1 MAPKIATR
9 IGHSLMQTST
19 KWRFAIWLCL
29 MLAASLWTLQLWQNG
44 AKVQSDI
51 LAMLP
56 HLQQDP
62 LTARALEQVESTLA
76 DQVYLALIAKDE
88 PQAIA
93 AATLLMEQLK
103 TQNTAFTDIRSA
115 DIQMG
120 EALGQFYFPYRFKL
134 LTPEQTEALSHDGLN
149 SLVASATQ
157 QLYNA
162 FSYANSQLLTQDP
175 LLLFPDN
182 LLALAPSTKL
192 SASQG
197 ILLAHPQSVDTK
209 RGVDTKQGVDNSE
222 GVAAIVMAKGTE
234 SAFNPNAQLRQQAA
248 LAQALNTVSAQYP
261 SIQVLQ
267 AGALFHAI
275 EATNTAKSEISVL
288 GLASL
293 LGVVLLVWLAFRS
306 VMPLLLAMVTIGSG
320 LLLAVTFTLS
330 VFGELHLLTLVFGT
344 SLIGIAIDYSFHFYC
359 ERLSN
364 HQRSAQA
371 TVAYIFPTVSLAFI
385 TSALAYVGIGLAPFP
400 GMQQVAIFCASG
412 LLGAYLTLVLAYPLL
427 AGSKLPS
434 GERPLTLAEVYLAK
448 LTGFSNKL
456 VSPWGLSLF
465 ALVLAGVCLLG
476 ISKLNVD
483 DDIRHLQQSPA
494 SVTEPEDKLRK
505 LLSGGTD
512 NQFLLVRAP
521 SEELLLQRLEAL
533 SPQLD
538 AAIKQQELGNYV
550 SLSRYL
556 PSKQKQDAAYQLQ
569 GKIYQSQLTTVLSN
583 IGLDDGLA
591 PELSA
596 AYLAAK
602 DSYITPTHFFELGLG
617 KQLAPLW
624 LAPQGLAPLEHS
636 TESATNPDNANQ
648 VNDSHGAT
656 VLLGGIEDIAALKA
670 RFANDAQ
677 VQLID
682 KVADISTVM
691 GHYRLLTLKL
701 LGLALVIA
709 LLLFSLSFGVK
720 RAALVVAVPALAAVL
735 TLAILGLVGSP
746 LSLFHALALILV
758 FGIGIDYSLF
768 FASAAQ
774 HGKAVM
780 MAVFMSACST
790 LLAFGLLAFSQTQAI
805 HYFGLTLSLGI
816 GFTFVLSP
824 LILTTSQVLTTNKV
838 SIPTRNVI

>member
-1 MAPKIATR
+1 MATKIATR
-9 IGHSLMQTST
+9 IGHRLMHTSS
-19 KWRFAIWLCL
+19 KLRLAIWLCL

-56 HLQQDP
+56 HLQQDA

-88 PQAIA
+88 TQAIA

-115 DIQMG
+115 DMQMG
-120 EALGQFYFPYRFKL
+120 EALGQYYFPHRFKL
-134 LTPEQTEALSHDGLN
+134 LTSEQAYALTHNGLDN
-149 SLVASATQ
+149 LVASATQ

-175 LLLFPDN
+175 LLLFPAN
-182 LLALAPSTKL
+182 LLALAPSSKL

-209 RGVDTKQGVDNSE
+209 QGVDNSE
-222 GVAAIVMAKGTE
+222 GVAAIMMAKGKD
-234 SAFNPNAQLRQQAA
+234 SAFNPNAQLIQQAA
-248 LAQALNTVSAQYP
+248 LTQALTTVTEQYAG
-261 SIQVLQ
+261 IQVLQ

-306 VMPLLLAMVTIGSG
+306 VMPLLLAIVTISSG

-359 ERLSN
+359 ERLSD

-434 GERPLTLAEVYLAK
+434 GERPLNLAQAYLAK
-448 LTGFSNKL
+448 LTGLSNKL

-465 ALVLAGVCLLG
+465 TLLLVGVCLLG
-476 ISKLNVD
+476 ISQLKVD

-521 SEELLLQRLEAL
+521 NEEALLQRLEAL
-533 SPQLD
+533 SPLLD

-569 GKIYQSQLTTVLSN
+569 GEIYQSQLTTVLSS
-583 IGLDDGLA
+583 IGLDDSLA
-591 PELSA
+591 PSLSA

-602 DSYITPTHFFELGLG
+602 DSYITPADFFELGFG

-624 LAPQGLAPLEHS
+624 LAPLGLAPLEHS
-636 TESATNPDNANQ
+636 TEPTANPDNTQ
-648 VNDSHGAT
+648 RGSDSHGAI
-656 VLLGGIEDIAALKA
+656 VLLGGIEDIAALKT
-670 RFANDAQ
+670 RFAKDPQ

-709 LLLFSLSFGVK
+709 LLLFSLSFGLKKATV
-720 RAALVVAVPALAAVL
+720 VVAVPALAAVL

-768 FASAAQ
+768 FAAAAQ
-774 HGKAVM
+774 HGRAVM

>member
-1 MAPKIATR
+1 MATKIAAR
-9 IGHSLMQTST
+9 INHTLMQTSI
-19 KWRFAIWLCL
+19 KWRFAIWLSL
-29 MLAASLWTLQLWQNG
+29 MLAASLWTLQLWHNG

-56 HLQQDP
+56 HLQQGT

-88 PQAIA
+88 TQAIA
-93 AATLLMEQLK
+93 AATLLIEQLK
-103 TQNTAFTDIRSA
+103 AQNGAFTDIRSA
-115 DIQMG
+115 DMQMG
-120 EALGQFYFPYRFKL
+120 EALGQYYFPHRFKL
-134 LTPEQTEALSHDGLN
+134 LTSEQADALTHNGLD
-149 SLVASATQ
+149 SLVASATA

-175 LLLFPDN
+175 LLLFPAN
-182 LLALAPSTKL
+182 LLALAPSSKL
-192 SASQG
+192 SAKQG
-197 ILLAHPQSVDTK
+197 ILLAHPN
-209 RGVDTKQGVDNSE
+209 QGVDNSE
-222 GVAAIVMAKGTE
+222 GVAAIVMAKGKD
-234 SAFNPNAQLRQQAA
+234 SAFNPNAQLIQQAA
-248 LAQALNTVSAQYP
+248 LTQALTSVTEQYAG
-261 SIQVLQ
+261 IQVLQ

-275 EATNTAKSEISVL
+275 EATNTAKSEISIL

-306 VMPLLLAMVTIGSG
+306 VMPLLLAIVTISSG

-359 ERLSN
+359 ERLN
-364 HQRSAQA
+364 EQHHSAQA
-371 TVAYIFPTVSLAFI
+371 TVTSIFPTVSLAFI

-434 GERPLTLAEVYLAK
+434 GERPLNLAQAYLAK

-465 ALVLAGVCLLG
+465 TLALVGVCLLG
-476 ISKLNVD
+476 ISQLKVD

-512 NQFLLVRAP
+512 NQFLLVRAS
-521 SEELLLQRLEAL
+521 SEEALLQKLESL
-533 SPQLD
+533 GPQLD
-538 AAIKQQELGNYV
+538 TAIKQQELGNYV

-569 GKIYQSQLTTVLSN
+569 GEIYQSQLTTVLSS

-591 PELSA
+591 PSLSA

-602 DSYITPTHFFELGLG
+602 DSYITPENFFKLGFG

-624 LAPQGLAPLEHS
+624 LTPTELASQNHAAS
-636 TESATNPDNANQ
+636 VD
-648 VNDSHGAT
+648 VNNDDTSYGAI

-670 RFANDAQ
+670 RFAKDPQ

-682 KVADISTVM
+682 KVADISTLM

-709 LLLFSLSFGVK
+709 LLLFSLSFGLKKATV
-720 RAALVVAVPALAAVL
+720 VVAVPALAAVL

-768 FASAAQ
+768 FASAEQ

-824 LILTTSQVLTTNKV
+824 LILTTS
-838 SIPTRNVI
+838 RF

>member
-56 HLQQDP
+56 HLQQDA

-115 DIQMG
+115 DLQMG
-120 EALGQFYFPYRFKL
+120 EALGQFYFPHRFKL
-134 LTPEQTEALSHDGLN
+134 LTPEQTEALSHDGLEH
-149 SLVASATQ
+149 LIASTTQ

-175 LLLFPDN
+175 LLLFPAN
-182 LLALAPSTKL
+182 LLVLAPSTKL

-197 ILLAHPQSVDTK
+197 ILLARPQSVDTK
-209 RGVDTKQGVDNSE
+209 QGVNSSE

-248 LAQALNTVSAQYP
+248 LAQALNAVSAQYP
-261 SIQVLQ
+261 SIKVLQ

-359 ERLSN
+359 ERLSD
-364 HQRSAQA
+364 HQRNAQA

-434 GERPLTLAEVYLAK
+434 GERPLTLAQAYLAK

-476 ISKLNVD
+476 ICKLNVD

-521 SEELLLQRLEAL
+521 SEEALLQRLEAL

-569 GKIYQSQLTTVLSN
+569 GKIYQSQLTTVLNS

-602 DSYITPTHFFELGLG
+602 DSYITPTDFFELGLG

-624 LAPQGLAPLEHS
+624 LAPQGFAPLGHS
-636 TESATNPDNANQ
+636 TESATSPDNANQ
-648 VNDSHGAT
+648 VNDSHGAI

-670 RFANDAQ
+670 RFAEDPQ

>member
-1 MAPKIATR
+1 MATKIAKR
-9 IGHSLMQTST
+9 IGHRLMHTSS
-19 KWRFAIWLCL
+19 KLRLAIWLCL

-56 HLQQDP
+56 HLQQDA

-88 PQAIA
+88 TQAIA

-103 TQNTAFTDIRSA
+103 AQNGAFTDIRSA
-115 DIQMG
+115 DMQMG
-120 EALGQFYFPYRFKL
+120 EALGQYYFPHRFKL
-134 LTPEQTEALSHDGLN
+134 LTPEQADALTHNGLD

-175 LLLFPDN
+175 LLLFPAN
-182 LLALAPSTKL
+182 LLALAPSSKL
-192 SASQG
+192 SAKQG
-197 ILLAHPQSVDTK
+197 ILLAHP
-209 RGVDTKQGVDNSE
+209 KQGVNSSE
-222 GVAAIVMAKGTE
+222 GVAAIVMAKGKD
-234 SAFNPNAQLRQQAA
+234 SAFNPNAQLIQQAV
-248 LAQALNTVSAQYP
+248 LTQALTTVTEQYAG
-261 SIQVLQ
+261 IQVLQ

-359 ERLSN
+359 ERLSD

-434 GERPLTLAEVYLAK
+434 GERPLNLAQAYLTK
-448 LTGFSNKL
+448 LTVFSNKL

-521 SEELLLQRLEAL
+521 NEEALLQRLEAL
-533 SPQLD
+533 GPQLD
-538 AAIKQQELGNYV
+538 TAIKQQELGNYV

-569 GKIYQSQLTTVLSN
+569 GEIYQSQLSAVLSS
-583 IGLDDGLA
+583 IGLDDSLA
-591 PELSA
+591 PSLSA
-596 AYLAAK
+596 VYLDAK
-602 DSYITPTHFFELGLG
+602 DSYITPADFFELGFG

-624 LAPQGLAPLEHS
+624 LAPLGLAPLEHS
-636 TESATNPDNANQ
+636 TEPSASADNTNLGSDC
-648 VNDSHGAT
+648 HGAI

-670 RFANDAQ
+670 RFAKDPQ

-709 LLLFSLSFGVK
+709 LLLFSLSFGLKKATV
-720 RAALVVAVPALAAVL
+720 VVAVPALAAVL

-768 FASAAQ
+768 FAAAQ
-774 HGKAVM
+774 HGRAVM

-824 LILTTSQVLTTNKV
+824 LILTTRQVLTTNKV

>member
-56 HLQQDP
+56 HLQQDA

-115 DIQMG
+115 DLQLG

-134 LTPEQTEALSHDGLN
+134 LTPEQTEALSHNGLEH
-149 SLVASATQ
+149 LIASATQ

-182 LLALAPSTKL
+182 LLALAPNSKL
-192 SASQG
+192 SANQG
-197 ILLAHPQSVDTK
+197 ILIAHPQSVDTK
-209 RGVDTKQGVDNSE
+209 QGVNSSE
-222 GVAAIVMAKGTE
+222 DVAAIMMAKGTE

-248 LAQALNTVSAQYP
+248 LAQALNAVSAQYP

-359 ERLSN
+359 ERLSD

-434 GERPLTLAEVYLAK
+434 GERPLTLAEAYLAR

-456 VSPWGLSLF
+456 ISPWGLSLF

-521 SEELLLQRLEAL
+521 SEEALLQRLEAL

-569 GKIYQSQLTTVLSN
+569 GKIYQSQLTTVLSS

-602 DSYITPTHFFELGLG
+602 DSYITPTDFFELGLG

-624 LAPQGLAPLEHS
+624 LAPQGLAPLGHS
-636 TESATNPDNANQ
+636 TESALSPDNANLG
-648 VNDSHGAT
+648 NESHGAI
-656 VLLGGIEDIAALKA
+656 VLLGGIEDISALKA
-670 RFANDAQ
+670 RFAEDPQ

-720 RAALVVAVPALAAVL
+720 RATLVVAVPALAALL

>member
-1 MAPKIATR
+1 MATKIATR
-9 IGHSLMQTST
+9 IGHRLMHTSS
-19 KWRFAIWLCL
+19 KLRLAIWLCL

-56 HLQQDP
+56 HLQQDA

-88 PQAIA
+88 TQAIA
-93 AATLLMEQLK
+93 AATLLIKQLK
-103 TQNTAFTDIRSA
+103 TQHTAFTDIRSA
-115 DIQMG
+115 DMQMG
-120 EALGQFYFPYRFKL
+120 EALGQYYFPHRFKL
-134 LTPEQTEALSHDGLN
+134 LTSEQADALTHNGLD

-175 LLLFPDN
+175 LLLFPAN
-182 LLALAPSTKL
+182 LLALAPSSKL
-192 SASQG
+192 SAKQG
-197 ILLAHPQSVDTK
+197 ILLAHPQS
-209 RGVDTKQGVDNSE
+209 VDTKQGVDNSE
-222 GVAAIVMAKGTE
+222 GVAAIVMAKGKD
-234 SAFNPNAQLRQQAA
+234 SAFNPNAQLIQQAA
-248 LAQALNTVSAQYP
+248 LTQALTAVTEQYAG
-261 SIQVLQ
+261 IQVLQ

-275 EATNTAKSEISVL
+275 EATNAAKSEISIL

-306 VMPLLLAMVTIGSG
+306 VMPLLLAIVTISSG

-359 ERLSN
+359 ERLSD

-434 GERPLTLAEVYLAK
+434 GERPLNLAQAYLAK
-448 LTGFSNKL
+448 LTGLSNKL

-465 ALVLAGVCLLG
+465 TLLLVGVCLLG
-476 ISKLNVD
+476 ISQLKVD

-512 NQFLLVRAP
+512 NQFLLVRAS
-521 SEELLLQRLEAL
+521 SEEALLQRLEAL
-533 SPQLD
+533 GPQLD

-569 GKIYQSQLTTVLSN
+569 GEIYQSQLTTVLSH
-583 IGLDDGLA
+583 IGLDESLA
-591 PELSA
+591 PSLSA

-602 DSYITPTHFFELGLG
+602 DSYITPADFFELGFG

-624 LAPQGLAPLEHS
+624 LAPLRLAPLEHS
-636 TESATNPDNANQ
+636 TNPRASADNTNLGS
-648 VNDSHGAT
+648 DSHGAI

-670 RFANDAQ
+670 RFAKDPQ

-682 KVADISTVM
+682 KVADISTLM

-709 LLLFSLSFGVK
+709 LLLFSLSFGLKKATV
-720 RAALVVAVPALAAVL
+720 VVAVPALAAVL

-768 FASAAQ
+768 FAAAAQ
-774 HGKAVM
+774 HGRAVM

-824 LILTTSQVLTTNKV
+824 LILTTRQVLTTNKV

>member
-9 IGHSLMQTST
+9 IGHRLMHTSS
-19 KWRFAIWLCL
+19 KLRLAIWLCL

-56 HLQQDP
+56 HLQQDA

-88 PQAIA
+88 TQAIA

-115 DIQMG
+115 DMQMG
-120 EALGQFYFPYRFKL
+120 EALGQYYFPHRFKL
-134 LTPEQTEALSHDGLN
+134 LTPEQADALTHNGLD

-175 LLLFPDN
+175 LLLFPAN
-182 LLALAPSTKL
+182 LLALAPSSKL
-192 SASQG
+192 NAKQG
-197 ILLAHPQSVDTK
+197 ILLAHPN
-209 RGVDTKQGVDNSE
+209 QGVDNSE
-222 GVAAIVMAKGTE
+222 GVAAIVMAKGKD
-234 SAFNPNAQLRQQAA
+234 SAFNPNAQLIQQAA
-248 LAQALNTVSAQYP
+248 LTQALTTVTEQYAG
-261 SIQVLQ
+261 IQVLQ

-275 EATNTAKSEISVL
+275 EATNTAKSEISIL

-306 VMPLLLAMVTIGSG
+306 VMPLLLAIVTISSG

-359 ERLSN
+359 ERLSD

-371 TVAYIFPTVSLAFI
+371 TVTYIFPTVSLAFI

-434 GERPLTLAEVYLAK
+434 GERPLTLAQAYLAK

-465 ALVLAGVCLLG
+465 TLVFVGVCLLG
-476 ISKLNVD
+476 ISQLKVD

-521 SEELLLQRLEAL
+521 NEEALLQRLEAL
-533 SPQLD
+533 GPQLD
-538 AAIKQQELGNYV
+538 TAIKQQELGNYV

-569 GKIYQSQLTTVLSN
+569 GEIYQSQLTTVLSH
-583 IGLDDGLA
+583 IGLDESLA
-591 PELSA
+591 PSLSA

-602 DSYITPTHFFELGLG
+602 DSYITPTDFFELGLG

-624 LAPQGLAPLEHS
+624 LAPLGLAPIEHS
-636 TESATNPDNANQ
+636 TEPTASAENTNLGS
-648 VNDSHGAT
+648 DSHGAI

-670 RFANDAQ
+670 RFAKDPQ

-709 LLLFSLSFGVK
+709 LLLFSLSFGLKKATV
-720 RAALVVAVPALAAVL
+720 VVAVPALAAVL
-735 TLAILGLVGSP
+735 TLVILGLVGSP

-768 FASAAQ
+768 FAAAAQ
-774 HGKAVM
+774 HGRAVM

-824 LILTTSQVLTTNKV
+824 LILTTRQVLTTNKV

>member
-1 MAPKIATR
+1 MATKIAAR
-9 IGHSLMQTST
+9 INHTLMQTSI
-19 KWRFAIWLCL
+19 KWRFAIWLSL
-29 MLAASLWTLQLWQNG
+29 MLAASLWTLQLWHNG

-56 HLQQDP
+56 HLQQDT

-88 PQAIA
+88 TQAIA
-93 AATLLMEQLK
+93 AATLLIEQLK
-103 TQNTAFTDIRSA
+103 AQNGAFTDIRSA
-115 DIQMG
+115 DMQMG
-120 EALGQFYFPYRFKL
+120 EALGQYYFPHRFKL
-134 LTPEQTEALSHDGLN
+134 LTSEQADALTHNGLD

-157 QLYNA
+157 HLYNA

-175 LLLFPDN
+175 LLLFPAN
-182 LLALAPSTKL
+182 LLALAPSSKL
-192 SASQG
+192 SAKQG
-197 ILLAHPQSVDTK
+197 ILLTHPNQDI
-209 RGVDTKQGVDNSE
+209 DNIE
-222 GVAAIVMAKGTE
+222 GVAAIVMAKGKD
-234 SAFNPNAQLRQQAA
+234 SAFNPNAQLIQQAA
-248 LAQALNTVSAQYP
+248 LTQALTTVTEQYA

-275 EATNTAKSEISVL
+275 EATNTAKSEISIL

-306 VMPLLLAMVTIGSG
+306 VMPLLLAIVTISSG

-359 ERLSN
+359 ERLN
-364 HQRSAQA
+364 EQHHSAQA
-371 TVAYIFPTVSLAFI
+371 TVTSIFPTVSLAFI

-434 GERPLTLAEVYLAK
+434 GERPLNIAQAYLAK

-465 ALVLAGVCLLG
+465 TLALVGVCLLG
-476 ISKLNVD
+476 ISQLKVD

-512 NQFLLVRAP
+512 NQFLLVRAS
-521 SEELLLQRLEAL
+521 SEEALLQKLESL
-533 SPQLD
+533 GPQLD
-538 AAIKQQELGNYV
+538 TAIKQQELGNYV

-569 GKIYQSQLTTVLSN
+569 GEIYQSQLTTVLNS
-583 IGLDDGLA
+583 IGLDESLA
-591 PELSA
+591 PNLSA

-602 DSYITPTHFFELGLG
+602 DSYITPKNFFKLGFG

-624 LAPQGLAPLEHS
+624 LTPTELASQNHAAS
-636 TESATNPDNANQ
+636 VDAN
-648 VNDSHGAT
+648 NDDTSYGAI
-656 VLLGGIEDIAALKA
+656 VLLGGIEDISALQA
-670 RFANDAQ
+670 RFAKDPQ

-682 KVADISTVM
+682 KVADISTLM

-709 LLLFSLSFGVK
+709 LLLFSLSFGFKKATV
-720 RAALVVAVPALAAVL
+720 VVAVPALAAVL

>member
-1 MAPKIATR
+1 MATKIAAR
-9 IGHSLMQTST
+9 INHTLMQTSI
-19 KWRFAIWLCL
+19 KWRFAIWLSL

-56 HLQQDP
+56 HMQQDA

-88 PQAIA
+88 TQAIA
-93 AATLLMEQLK
+93 AATFLMEQLK
-103 TQNTAFTDIRSA
+103 AQNGAFTDIRSA
-115 DIQMG
+115 DMQMG
-120 EALGQFYFPYRFKL
+120 EALGQYYFPHRFKL
-134 LTPEQTEALSHDGLN
+134 LTSEQTDALTHNGLD

-175 LLLFPDN
+175 LLLFPAN
-182 LLALAPSTKL
+182 LLALAPSSKL
-192 SASQG
+192 SAKQG
-197 ILLAHPQSVDTK
+197 ILLAHPN
-209 RGVDTKQGVDNSE
+209 QGVDNSE
-222 GVAAIVMAKGTE
+222 GVAAIVMAKGKD
-234 SAFNPNAQLRQQAA
+234 SAFNPNAQLIQQAA
-248 LAQALNTVSAQYP
+248 LTQALTTVTEQYAG
-261 SIQVLQ
+261 IQVLQ

-275 EATNTAKSEISVL
+275 EATNTAKSEISIL

-306 VMPLLLAMVTIGSG
+306 VMPLLLAIVTISSG

-359 ERLSN
+359 ERLN
-364 HQRSAQA
+364 EQHHSAQA

-427 AGSKLPS
+427 AGSELPS
-434 GERPLTLAEVYLAK
+434 GERPLNLAQAYLAR
-448 LTGFSNKL
+448 LTQLSNKL

-465 ALVLAGVCLLG
+465 TLALVGVCLLG
-476 ISKLNVD
+476 ISQLKVD

-512 NQFLLVRAP
+512 NQFLLVRAS
-521 SEELLLQRLEAL
+521 SEEALLQKLESL
-533 SPQLD
+533 GPQLD
-538 AAIKQQELGNYV
+538 TAIKQQELGNYV

-569 GKIYQSQLTTVLSN
+569 GEIYQSQLTTVLNS

-591 PELSA
+591 PSLSA
-596 AYLAAK
+596 SYLAAK
-602 DSYITPTHFFELGLG
+602 DSYITPENFFKLGFG

-624 LAPQGLAPLEHS
+624 LTPTELASQNHAAS
-636 TESATNPDNANQ
+636 VDAN
-648 VNDSHGAT
+648 NDDTSYGAI
-656 VLLGGIEDIAALKA
+656 VLLGGIEDISALQA
-670 RFANDAQ
+670 RFAKDKQA
-677 VQLID
+677 QLID
-682 KVADISTVM
+682 KVADISTLM

-709 LLLFSLSFGVK
+709 LLLFSLSFGLKKATV
-720 RAALVVAVPALAAVL
+720 VVAVPALAAVL
-735 TLAILGLVGSP
+735 TLAILGLIGSP
-746 LSLFHALALILV
+746 LSLFHALALILI

-768 FASAAQ
+768 FASAEQ

>member
-1 MAPKIATR
+1 MATKIATR
-9 IGHSLMQTST
+9 IGHRLMYTSS
-19 KWRFAIWLCL
+19 KLRLAIWLCL

-51 LAMLP
+51 LAILP
-56 HLQQDP
+56 HLQQDA

-88 PQAIA
+88 TQAIA

-115 DIQMG
+115 DMQMG
-120 EALGQFYFPYRFKL
+120 EALGQYYFPHRFKL
-134 LTPEQTEALSHDGLN
+134 LTSEQADALTHNGLD

-175 LLLFPDN
+175 LLLFPAN
-182 LLALAPSTKL
+182 LLALAPSSKL
-192 SASQG
+192 SAKQG
-197 ILLAHPQSVDTK
+197 ILLAHPN
-209 RGVDTKQGVDNSE
+209 QGVDNSK
-222 GVAAIVMAKGTE
+222 GVAAIVMAKGKD
-234 SAFNPNAQLRQQAA
+234 SAFNPNAQLIQQAA
-248 LAQALNTVSAQYP
+248 LTQALTTVTEQYAG
-261 SIQVLQ
+261 IQVLQ

-359 ERLSN
+359 ERLSD

-434 GERPLTLAEVYLAK
+434 GERPLNLAQAYLTK

-465 ALVLAGVCLLG
+465 TLVFVGVCLLG
-476 ISKLNVD
+476 ISQLKVD

-512 NQFLLVRAP
+512 NQFLLVRAS
-521 SEELLLQRLEAL
+521 SEEALLQRLEAL

-569 GKIYQSQLTTVLSN
+569 SEIYQSQLTTVLSH
-583 IGLDDGLA
+583 IGLDESLA
-591 PELSA
+591 PNLSA
-596 AYLAAK
+596 AYLGAK
-602 DSYITPTHFFELGLG
+602 DSYITPADFFELGFG

-624 LAPQGLAPLEHS
+624 LAPLGLAPLEHS
-636 TESATNPDNANQ
+636 TEPRASADNTQ
-648 VNDSHGAT
+648 RGSDSHGAI

-670 RFANDAQ
+670 RFAKDPQ

-709 LLLFSLSFGVK
+709 LLLFSLSFGLKKATV
-720 RAALVVAVPALAAVL
+720 VVAVPALAAVL

-768 FASAAQ
+768 FAAAAQ
-774 HGKAVM
+774 HGRAVM

-824 LILTTSQVLTTNKV
+824 LILTTRQVLTTNKV